1 MKKIKFLSILLIAVT
16 IFIMSGCNDKVD
28 NNIDNVKPTIVINN
42 PTTAEVG
49 IIKIDYVVTDNVTPT
64 DKLKV
69 NIICVKDGMMIEV
82 VGNEFN
88 ASETGIYS
96 IQVSATDEANN
107 KGSASLDITVIKN
120 EQTPTGDTVKP
131 VLFVDIPSEAYVGE
145 EVVIDYQVSDNA
157 CFSSEI
163 LVSIVVKTSDEEIEL
178 HDNKFVVVAGECEI
192 FVTATD
198 TSGNSTTI
206 THKILGKSDDLAPVI
221 ELNELSGI
229 KVGDEVELDYV
240 ITDNLT
246 DELRLIPE
254 IILERNE
261 KVRHITGK
269 KFDVIEDGEYKL
281 TLTVTDEAG
290 NTATKVVRFNVT

>member
-28 NNIDNVKPTIVINN
+28 DNIDNVKPTIVINN
-42 PTTAEVG
+42 PTTAEAG

-145 EVVIDYQVSDNA
+145 EVVIDGDFANRSRIWNNDWLNGKGSYTAEGFKVDSPSASTNGYITQKIYLAAGNYKLSYWVKGTDVAVGDQVDVRIA
-157 CFSSEI
+157 TSSPA
-163 LVSIVVKTSDEEIEL
+163 S
-178 HDNKFVVVAGECEI
+178 
-192 FVTATD
+192 
-198 TSGNSTTI
+198 
-206 THKILGKSDDLAPVI
+206 KSDIVDANVPFTSTPSTKDWTL
-221 ELNELSGI
+221 
-229 KVGDEVELDYV
+229 VEK
-240 ITDNLT
+240 
-246 DELRLIPE
+246 E
-254 IILERNE
+254 
-261 KVRHITGK
+261 
-269 KFDVIEDGEYKL
+269 
-281 TLTVTDEAG
+281 
-290 NTATKVVRFNVT
+290 FNVAADGYYFLCVHWYEFKQGIMLINGVSVKGI